1 MKLKDAAN
9 ELVEEYLQV
18 QYSVATLSDRC
29 ANLCLTQFFG
39 YTKARHCFQA
49 ERRAKRLTLSAP
61 EADDDGGQW
70 QTFSTTQVRATCYAP
85 CDRALVPTWLCCGYR
100 KLCSAHLTREHA
112 HNSWRRGLLGSQTLS
127 SGCVCSECTCG
138 KRRPGLTMAVYF
150 AGP

>member
-1 MKLKDAAN
+1 MVKLKDSTN

-18 QYSVATLSDRC
+18 RCSVATLSDRC
-29 ANLCLTQFFG
+29 ANLRPTQFFG

-85 CDRALVPTWLCCGYR
+85 CG
-100 KLCSAHLTREHA
+100 
-112 HNSWRRGLLGSQTLS
+112 S
-127 SGCVCSECTCG
+127 SGAD
-138 KRRPGLTMAVYF
+138 LAVLWIQKALLRAF
-150 AGP
+150 DEGARTQFMETWAARIPDTVFRVRVQ